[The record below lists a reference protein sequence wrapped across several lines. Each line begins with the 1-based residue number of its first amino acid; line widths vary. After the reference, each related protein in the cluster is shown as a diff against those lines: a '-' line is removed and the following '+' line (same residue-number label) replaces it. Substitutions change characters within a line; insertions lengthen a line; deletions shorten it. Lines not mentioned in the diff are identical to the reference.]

1 MAPRPPYNF
10 LFGYLRQV
18 AHTISINQMVV
29 LPLDF
34 IEMERE
40 RKGGREREKRQQ

>member
-1 MAPRPPYNF
+1 
-10 LFGYLRQV
+10 
-18 AHTISINQMVV
+18 MVV